1 MSIFRSYFLKN
12 NTLIGNN
19 LSNNSQNP
27 VTEVSYGTLNTQV
40 SRFIFD
46 IDFDDIRAK
55 IADGSI
61 NPSRIVKHV
70 LHMTNTIRYAQ
81 QYVGKKSYSLN
92 IDRASSFDLELF
104 NINQSWDEGSGYEFE
119 YNDPNFQFVDVVDP
133 VLIPQASNWSA
144 RTTTSG
150 WTVQG
155 AYISGVTQII
165 GTEHFEKGDEDIE
178 IDITDYINQ
187 RIFGTGYTG
196 TTTFTGSSYG
206 LGIKF
211 PDSFEVL
218 ETNFRQAVAFH
229 AKHTNTYYE
238 PYIET
243 TIDDIIQDD
252 RNYFYLD
259 KDNDLF
265 LYVNIGNF
273 QQNVTVNQVQIFD
286 YEDNLV
292 ATLTGS
298 SIINVSKGVYKIT
311 LNVDSNTYPDA
322 VLFKDVWTLTVNSRT
337 TTFEG
342 EFYLISQDKY
352 YTFDQS
358 NQMNFD
364 NYYFYFWGIN
374 EKENVRVG
382 TVRKI
387 KLTIKELYA
396 NQNNFLPLDIEYR
409 LFTTIGKKY
418 ELDLI
423 PFTSVNRTNKGY
435 EFNLDT
441 SWLIPQDYYLQIRLK
456 NGSYYENKQ
465 TLSFTVVSDGNLKA

>member
-46 IDFDDIRAK
+46 VDFDDIRVK